1 LGERINEY
9 NPLSQDAFHQGAAF
23 MQSAGV
29 PHLPS
34 DAGAAVLLHA
44 RLVLQS
50 VVNAF
55 ADTFAYQAAIGALA
69 LFLVVFFARGRA
81 FKAGVHWVV
90 QMTR

>member
-1 LGERINEY
+1 LRSGPTPIRG
-9 NPLSQDAFHQGAAF
+9 L
-23 MQSAGV
+23 
-29 PHLPS
+29 PHAQA
-34 DAGAAVLLHA
+34 DAGAIGLLHA

-69 LFLVVFFARGRA
+69 LSLVIFFARGRT
-81 FKAGVHWVV
+81 FRAGLRWVV

>member
-1 LGERINEY
+1 L
-9 NPLSQDAFHQGAAF
+9 LQF
-23 MQSAGV
+23 AGL
-29 PHLPS
+29 PHEQA
-34 DAGAAVLLHA
+34 DAGAVGLLHA

-81 FKAGVHWVV
+81 FRAGIHWVV